1 MSGAA
6 WLIGAKGMLGQA
18 VARRLDAEGISHIDT
33 DIDVDVTARDAVFA
47 FARAQ
52 APRWVINCAA
62 YTRVDD
68 AEADYARALAVNGE
82 AVAHL
87 ADACLEISAGLV
99 HVSTDYVF
107 DGKAQHP
114 YRADDATAPLG
125 AYGRSKLAGEQA
137 IVARIPRGLRGLVV
151 RTSWLFGE
159 GGKNF
164 VLTMLRLIAE
174 REKLRVVAD
183 QHGRP
188 TYARDLA
195 QALIALTDL
204 KPAHPA
210 ARPGI
215 YHFANGGQVSWHA
228 FTEAIR
234 DVAREH
240 GLPIKAHTIDAIS
253 TSEYPLPAPRPAY
266 SVLSTDKI
274 AQLLPAPIRPYRAAL
289 NDYISALSATSELPH
304 AKTQ

>member
-18 VARRLDAEGISHIDT
+18 VARRLDAANISHVDS
-33 DIDVDVTARDAVFA
+33 DIEVDVTSRDAVFA

-68 AEADYARALAVNGE
+68 AETDYARALAVNGD

-87 ADACLEISAGLV
+87 ADACLEIGAGLV

-107 DGKAQHP
+107 DGKAHRP
-114 YRADDATAPLG
+114 YRADDVTAPLG
-125 AYGRSKLAGEQA
+125 AYGRSKLAGEEA

-188 TYARDLA
+188 TYTRDLA

-204 KPAHPA
+204 EPGHSGAE
-210 ARPGI
+210 PGI
-215 YHFANGGQVSWHA
+215 YHFANAGEVSWHA
-228 FTEAIR
+228 FTESIR
-234 DVAREH
+234 ELAREQ
-240 GLPIKAHTIDAIS
+240 GLPIKASLIEAIS

-266 SVLSTDKI
+266 SVLATDKI
-274 AQLLPAPIRPYRAAL
+274 EPYLPAPIRPYRAAL
-289 NDYISALSATSELPH
+289 NEYISALCATSELPH